1 METNYHILHLVNGQ
15 TLVGDLEYT
24 VEAIMLKFPIEVT
37 SITITDEEGKVM
49 GEHMVLR
56 PFLIMTDDR
65 ELLIDQFNVL
75 CCVTLSERLYK
86 SYEDMVEHVYSKKV
100 SFDGDFYS
108 GEKKEKEKD
117 IEDAITR
124 FQDFA
129 ALFPE
134 DPKAP
139 DYLLRASDLA
149 LISDQPQKSVKLL
162 NRIINDYPD
171 YPKMEDVK
179 YNRASHLDFEL
190 RDTTKAKEAYQE
202 FIDTYPNSPLINDCK
217 SRIENIQYSLEELTE
232 KFMNELEESGA
243 ENELP

>member
-1 METNYHILHLVNGQ
+1 MMKIGYFGTITLTVLLVACGGNEEAETTPTDSTNVVTVDTDNFLAELA
-15 TLVGDLEYT
+15 DLE
-24 VEAIMLKFPIEVT
+24 
-37 SITITDEEGKVM
+37 
-49 GEHMVLR
+49 
-56 PFLIMTDDR
+56 
-65 ELLIDQFNVL
+65 
-75 CCVTLSERLYK
+75 ERLEN
-86 SYEDMVEHVYSKKV
+86 SN
-100 SFDGDFYS
+100 GLP
-108 GEKKEKEKD
+108 KEKD
-117 IEDAITR
+117 MEDAITR

-202 FIDTYPNSPLINDCK
+202 FIDAYPNSPLINDCK

-232 KFMNELEESGA
+232 KFMNELEENGA

>member
-117 IEDAITR
+117 IEDLSQEEAKR
-124 FQDFA
+124 LQDQV
-129 ALFPE
+129 
-134 DPKAP
+134 DN
-139 DYLLRASDLA
+139 
-149 LISDQPQKSVKLL
+149 I
-162 NRIINDYPD
+162 
-171 YPKMEDVK
+171 
-179 YNRASHLDFEL
+179 
-190 RDTTKAKEAYQE
+190 
-202 FIDTYPNSPLINDCK
+202 
-217 SRIENIQYSLEELTE
+217 IENLNNNNDDNTLH
-232 KFMNELEESGA
+232 
-243 ENELP
+243 